1 MSDSR
6 REVEAFVRT
15 DDLCAIAKHIE
26 SMVGEP
32 QDDGQWAGGAW
43 IFANATASVVL
54 QPSADGYTGIWV
66 RGSARWPSSP
76 AFARFLSARLRCAVR
91 CDPESEY
98 PDVSPY
104 SDVFL
109 HIEDEIESLVGWNDP

>member
-1 MSDSR
+1 MNDSQC
-6 REVEAFVRT
+6 EVEAFVRT
-15 DDLCAIAKHIE
+15 DDLCAISKHIE
-26 SMVGEP
+26 SMIGEV
-32 QDDGQWAGGAW
+32 QDDGQRAGAAW
-43 IFANATASVVL
+43 VFANATASLVL
-54 QPSADGYTGIWV
+54 QPSQDGYTSVWV
-66 RGSARWPSSP
+66 RGSTRWPSSP

-109 HIEDEIESLVGWNDP
+109 HIEDEIEGLVDWGDA